1 MHASVQKVFYEAVNG
16 TAEWDF
22 HWTVEY
28 CNMVRWCS
36 AGHVCSTTAGFD
48 TVEMKDQ
55 QIQTE
60 TVEPVKPHVQAEN
73 TTEPEGVYTT
83 VHVNDNINNKGTF
96 MLNVEATKF
105 YMTIWLTAVGSD
117 KVEVK
122 DQPAKVETVDQ
133 QVLAGDTVQQQG
145 VVL

>member
-1 MHASVQKVFYEAVNG
+1 MH
-16 TAEWDF
+16 
-22 HWTVEY
+22 
-28 CNMVRWCS
+28 
-36 AGHVCSTTAGFD
+36 AGHVYSSTAGFD

-55 QIQTE
+55 QIQM
-60 TVEPVKPHVQAEN
+60 EPVKPHVQAEN

-83 VHVNDNINNKGTF
+83 VHVNDTINNKGTF
-96 MLNVEATKF
+96 MLLLNVEATQF

-122 DQPAKVETVDQ
+122 DQPAKIETVDQ